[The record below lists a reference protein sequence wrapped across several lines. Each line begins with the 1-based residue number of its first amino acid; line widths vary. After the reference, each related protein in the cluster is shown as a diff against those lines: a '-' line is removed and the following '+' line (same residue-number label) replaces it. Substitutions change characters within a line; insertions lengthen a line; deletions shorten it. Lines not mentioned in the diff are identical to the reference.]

1 MSYQEFFKLGNYPDE
16 YNKTSFRDFEQSM
29 YAWNV
34 EKEREN
40 GKTPLPFKD
49 TYNNKNNRTPYQIYT
64 SQYKFKPQMNA
75 YNSQMRQDF
84 NNEDEGQNVAF
95 LTKFYDAK
103 KIGEFFI
110 EPDDIP
116 RVSIAKTRSP
126 LILE

>member
-1 MSYQEFFKLGNYPDE
+1 
-16 YNKTSFRDFEQSM
+16 
-29 YAWNV
+29 
-34 EKEREN
+34 
-40 GKTPLPFKD
+40 
-49 TYNNKNNRTPYQIYT
+49 
-64 SQYKFKPQMNA
+64 
-75 YNSQMRQDF
+75 MRQDF
-84 NNEDEGQNVAF
+84 NDEEEGQNVAF